1 MNNELISALEALEK
15 EKNISKEIILE
26 AVEASLVTAY
36 KKDNG
41 ANLQVRAEINRK
53 NGALKM
59 YVAKTVVEEVENTQ
73 LEMTLDAAREYS
85 GKYDIG
91 DVVEYDV
98 TPDPKKFGRI
108 AAQTAKQVI
117 VQRLR
122 EAEREMVYDEFSSKE
137 GEIVSGVVRRAEK
150 SGIIVEIGS
159 RETMLLPEEQIPGE
173 AYIPGNRIKLYV
185 VEVKKTTKGPKIV
198 ISRSNPGLI
207 RRLMETEIPEIHD
220 GTVVIKSISRDAGS
234 RCKIAVYS
242 NDENVDAIGSCV
254 GANGK
259 RIQAIMDEL
268 KGEKVEIIKYSE
280 NPEEFVKESLSPTKV
295 ISVEVNEEEHSCK
308 VTVPDYQLSLAIGK
322 RGQNACLAAKLTGWK
337 IDIQGDGTGSD
348 RE

>member
-1 MNNELISALEALEK
+1 MNGELISALEALEK

-26 AVEASLVTAY
+26 AVEASLITAY

-41 ANLQVRAEINRK
+41 ASLQVRAEINRET
-53 NGALKM
+53 GALKM
-59 YVAKTVVEEVENTQ
+59 FVAKTVVEEVENPQ
-73 LEMTLDAAREYS
+73 LEMTLDMAKSYS

-91 DVVEYDV
+91 DICEYDV

-122 EAEREMVYDEFSSKE
+122 EAERDMVYDEFSSKE
-137 GEIVSGVVRRAEK
+137 GELVSGVVRRNEK
-150 SGIIVEIGS
+150 AGVIVEIGS
-159 RETMLLPEEQIPGE
+159 RETLLLPDEMIPGE
-173 AYIPGNRIKLYV
+173 AYVPGSRIKLYV

-198 ISRSNPGLI
+198 ISRSNIGLI

-234 RCKIAVYS
+234 RCKVAVYS

-254 GANGK
+254 GTNGK
-259 RIQAIMDEL
+259 RIQAIMDEIR
-268 KGEKVEIIKYSE
+268 GEKIEIVKYSE
-280 NPEEFVKESLSPTKV
+280 DPVEFVKESLSPTKV
-295 ISVEVNEEEHSCK
+295 TSVEINEEEHACR
-308 VTVPDYQLSLAIGK
+308 VIVPDYQLSLAIGK
-322 RGQNACLAAKLTGWK
+322 RGQNAMLAAKLTGWK
-337 IDIQGDGTGSD
+337 IDIQGDGSGSD
-348 RE
+348 GE

>member
-1 MNNELISALEALEK
+1 MNGELISALEALEK

-26 AVEASLVTAY
+26 AVEASLITAY

-41 ANLQVRAEINRK
+41 ANLQVRAEINRET
-53 NGALKM
+53 GALKM
-59 YVAKTVVEEVENTQ
+59 FVSKTVVEEVENPQ
-73 LEMTLDAAREYS
+73 LEMTLDTAKNYS

-91 DVVEYDV
+91 DICEYDV

-122 EAEREMVYDEFSSKE
+122 EAERDMVYDEFSSKE
-137 GEIVSGVVRRAEK
+137 GELVTGVVRRTEK
-150 SGIIVEIGS
+150 SGVIVEIGS
-159 RETMLLPEEQIPGE
+159 RETMLLPDEMIPGE
-173 AYIPGNRIKLYV
+173 TYVPGSRIKLYV

-198 ISRSNPGLI
+198 ISRSSAGLI

-234 RCKIAVYS
+234 RCKVAVYS

-259 RIQAIMDEL
+259 RIQAIMDEIR
-268 KGEKVEIIKYSE
+268 GEKVEIIKYSDD
-280 NPEEFVKESLSPTKV
+280 PVEFVKESLSPTKV
-295 ISVEVNEEEHSCK
+295 TSVEINEEEHACR
-308 VTVPDYQLSLAIGK
+308 VIVPDYQLSLAIGK
-322 RGQNACLAAKLTGWK
+322 RGQNAMLAAKLTGWK
-337 IDIQGDGTGSD
+337 IDIQGDGSGSD
-348 RE
+348 GE